1 MSIKRS
7 KAVDNTLSRGA
18 KAVGHGITAI
28 IKIPADGIVKGANMI
43 APKPQS
49 NKVKE
54 EEKSFVGVSKILT
67 EPKTLSRGVLGLGKG
82 IVKGVTGVVTD
93 PYKGAQSNGFKGF
106 VQGVGSGVVG
116 VVARPVKGVS
126 DFLESVDHTI
136 DGKNRTL
143 PPNYFSAPLIKQV
156 QLSKQ
161 GDIPNIM
168 FECMT
173 QLQMRGIDKE
183 GIFRKSGNHIKI
195 QETKELLMAGKK
207 VCFFDLDI
215 WVIASILKLWLRELP
230 RPLIPS
236 WLYPKLVALGNTL
249 PKLTQE
255 EVMDWNINV
264 RKIIRTIKA
273 PEIDCLRVLILFLNK
288 FAKTSE
294 LNKMTADNLATVI
307 APNILYRKVD
317 ESTVQTMEA
326 VMQTSEE
333 MGYAKQVV
341 KVLITEV
348 EFFFFSDDIVE
359 TVSELKNEETTT
371 ENVGAENSKLLVLS
385 SIDKNNS
392 PSVIVTDAKTAP
404 PDREAELKTEQ
415 KNHDN
420 GLSTTATI

>member
-1 MSIKRS
+1 MSKKRS
-7 KAVDNTLSRGA
+7 KAIDNTLSRGA

-215 WVIASILKLWLRELP
+215 WVIANILKLWLRELP
-230 RPLIPS
+230 RPLIPIWHYS
-236 WLYPKLVALGNTL
+236 KLIALGKTL

-288 FAKTSE
+288 FAKNSE
-294 LNKMTADNLATVI
+294 LNKMNADNLATI
-307 APNILYRKVD
+307 FAPNILYQKVD
-317 ESTVQTMEA
+317 EDTVQTMEA
-326 VMQTSEE
+326 VLLTGEE
-333 MGYAKQVV
+333 MGYAKHIVR
-341 KVLITEV
+341 VLIAEV
-348 EFFFFSDDIVE
+348 EFFFFSDDVVE
-359 TVSELKNEETTT
+359 TVSELKNEERTT
-371 ENVGAENSKLLVLS
+371 ENVRVEKSKLPVLS

-392 PSVIVTDAKTAP
+392 PSVIITDVEPLP
-404 PDREAELKTEQ
+404 PDRDAEQ
-415 KNHDN
+415 KTAQINHDN
-420 GLSTTATI
+420 D